1 LLPCNINVQQSS
13 GDSVEVAAIDPL
25 AAMQAIANRSL
36 IKSAEVVRSRLVID
50 LGSVRH
56 CLKFFI
62 SLFEASFCENLAI
75 LDQDTTRTA
84 CCDILVV
91 GAD

>member
-50 LGSVRH
+50 LGSV
-56 CLKFFI
+56 
-62 SLFEASFCENLAI
+62 
-75 LDQDTTRTA
+75 
-84 CCDILVV
+84 
-91 GAD
+91 